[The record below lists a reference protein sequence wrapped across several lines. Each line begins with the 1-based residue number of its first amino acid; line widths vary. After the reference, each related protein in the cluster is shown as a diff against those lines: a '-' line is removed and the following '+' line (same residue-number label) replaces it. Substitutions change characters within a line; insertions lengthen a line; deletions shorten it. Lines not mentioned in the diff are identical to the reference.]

1 MDHYRFDSQH
11 TRGSRRRSKPPATA
25 DRRGPTRA
33 GACASTVA
41 DKVERAAEVLAAAR
55 NASPR

>member
-41 DKVERAAEVLAAAR
+41 DKVERAAEGTGCR
-55 NASPR
+55 PQC